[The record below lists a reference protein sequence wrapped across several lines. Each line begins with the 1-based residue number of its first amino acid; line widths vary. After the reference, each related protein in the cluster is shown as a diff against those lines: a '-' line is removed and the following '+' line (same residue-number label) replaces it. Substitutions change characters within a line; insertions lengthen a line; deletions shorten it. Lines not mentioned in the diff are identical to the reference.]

1 MKKLLFLGGLLAPL
15 LFIGCSAEKT
25 PDYST
30 RTISPVPAPT
40 TVEARAALEAA
51 QGAAPAKAAV
61 FVPEEAP
68 AVSAALVEKGKVIYM
83 SNCISCHNKDPREK
97 GSVGPAQSSTPWEV
111 VKHKVITGRYPE
123 ALPPG
128 YVPARTTK
136 AMRAFP
142 KLEAD
147 LPAIWAYLR
156 SFK

>member
-1 MKKLLFLGGLLAPL
+1 MKSLLIGGLLAPL
-15 LFIGCSAEKT
+15 LFVACNADKHA
-25 PDYST
+25 DYST

-40 TVEARAALEAA
+40 TVTQREADDAASSA
-51 QGAAPAKAAV
+51 GPKKAAV

-68 AVSAALVEKGKVIYM
+68 ATSPALTAQGKVLYEA
-83 SNCISCHNKDPREK
+83 NCISCHNKDPRK
-97 GSVGPAQSSTPWEV
+97 DGSIGPSQLNAPWEV
-111 VKHKVITGRYPE
+111 VKHKIKTGRYPE

-128 YVPARTTK
+128 FVPARKTK

-147 LPAIWAYLR
+147 IPALWSYLQ